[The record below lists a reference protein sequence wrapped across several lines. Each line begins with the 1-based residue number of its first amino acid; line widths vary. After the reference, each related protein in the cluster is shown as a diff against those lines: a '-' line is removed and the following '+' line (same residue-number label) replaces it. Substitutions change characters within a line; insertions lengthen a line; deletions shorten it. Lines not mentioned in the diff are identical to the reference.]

1 VPDGGSVFYWR
12 CERTAYSAPLWSGS
26 MERVRADP
34 HTHTHTHTHT
44 HSHSKPDAC
53 HHMELFK
60 NGHSPSQKSNIN
72 SLSQWLLRQHWIIAQ
87 GEQWHTHTHIYDLIT
102 NYWKLWIFS
111 ISDRIERELK
121 GLFSKRFALGPRY
134 YINHQVATQ
143 HNIKIV
149 YCIKEKQNKM
159 CVFILPGSP
168 ISTFIN
174 PCAAL
179 DF

>member
-1 VPDGGSVFYWR
+1 MEAPSFIGGVKGQLIVLLCGRAQWR
-12 CERTAYSAPLWSGS
+12 GWEQTL
-26 MERVRADP
+26 
-34 HTHTHTHTHT
+34 THTHT

-87 GEQWHTHTHIYDLIT
+87 GEQWHTHTHTHTHTFYDLIT

-134 YINHQVATQ
+134 YINNQVATQ

-159 CVFILPGSP
+159 CVFYITRL
-168 ISTFIN
+168 TN
-174 PCAAL
+174 
-179 DF
+179 